1 MKSYNVYIT
10 NLLNYQNLMFTLNNH
25 HSASGKLE
33 NHDESDFI
41 VSCLS
46 WPVLICTG
54 PLTQRQ
60 NTMQANSHNTN
71 VMQ

>member
-25 HSASGKLE
+25 HSASGKME

-41 VSCLS
+41 VS
-46 WPVLICTG
+46 WPVMAGTHMHRAI
-54 PLTQRQ
+54 
-60 NTMQANSHNTN
+60 NTKTKHHAG
-71 VMQ
+71 